1 MQSEENRMVGL
12 VFSPKSVWKTSAK
25 RPNIVAKYQQRLRH
39 CDFGQPQNRLK
50 ALRKRKRWCRLW
62 NSHGR
67 EVKAGINNI
76 AGSGTFAR
84 VGVREW
90 GPAEP
95 VTLLGST
102 GRPGRQ
108 STSRT
113 RGQETRTSP
122 RTRRLQYSR
131 ERHMNLLV
139 SFGFILLLLGPL
151 GYSKFNLTC

>member
-1 MQSEENRMVGL
+1 M
-12 VFSPKSVWKTSAK
+12 
-25 RPNIVAKYQQRLRH
+25 
-39 CDFGQPQNRLK
+39 
-50 ALRKRKRWCRLW
+50 W

-67 EVKAGINNI
+67 EVKVGINNI

-84 VGVREW
+84 VGDREW

-102 GRPGRQ
+102 GRPGSQ

-131 ERHMNLLV
+131 EAYEPSCLLRLY
-139 SFGFILLLLGPL
+139 SAPLGPFGL
-151 GYSKFNLTC
+151 FQI

>member
-1 MQSEENRMVGL
+1 M
-12 VFSPKSVWKTSAK
+12 
-25 RPNIVAKYQQRLRH
+25 
-39 CDFGQPQNRLK
+39 
-50 ALRKRKRWCRLW
+50 W

-67 EVKAGINNI
+67 EVKVGIYNI

-84 VGVREW
+84 VGDREC

-108 STSRT
+108 STSRSV
-113 RGQETRTSP
+113 GQEVKRHVLLRGRGDCSIA
-122 RTRRLQYSR
+122 